1 MSICE
6 ANTARAAT
14 QVRCMRK
21 QSFPLRF
28 LREKNE
34 GKDEGKEELSVFPVL
49 DKHTRSHTNAP

>member
-34 GKDEGKEELSVFPVL
+34 GKEELSVFPVL